1 MITLCMDTS
10 TQYLVIALIRDDQIV
25 AKFQEKCW
33 KKQSEELFPRLM
45 DLMKEAGLEPEDIG
59 QAVVSEGPGSY
70 TGVRIAM
77 TVAKVFCAM
86 RNLPIATVGTLQL
99 FAGMEPRARVV
110 LDARGGRVYTAVY
123 EYGVL
128 SGTVEAKPCEEVKAE
143 ILEAETVIG
152 DGSLVGREDQIPD
165 LAENFLAVKDQ
176 WKYAENVHL
185 VKPEYLKSSESYL
198 PHHQ

>member
-59 QAVVSEGPGSY
+59 QVVVSEGPGSY

-152 DGSLVGREDQIPD
+152 DGSLVGREDHIPD
-165 LAENFLAVKDQ
+165 LAENFLALKDQ

-185 VKPEYLKSSESYL
+185 VNPEYLKSSESYL

>member
-45 DLMKEAGLEPEDIG
+45 DPMKEAGLEPEDIG
-59 QAVVSEGPGSY
+59 QVVVSEGPGSY

-143 ILEAETVIG
+143 ILGAETVIG
-152 DGSLVGREDQIPD
+152 DGSLVGREDHIPD
-165 LAENFLAVKDQ
+165 LAENFLALKDQ

>member
-45 DLMKEAGLEPEDIG
+45 DLMKEAGLKPEDIG
-59 QAVVSEGPGSY
+59 QVVVSEGPGSY

-152 DGSLVGREDQIPD
+152 DGSLVGREDHIPD
-165 LAENFLAVKDQ
+165 LAENFLALKDQ

>member
-10 TQYLVIALIRDDQIV
+10 TQYLVIALIRDDQIL

-45 DLMKEAGLEPEDIG
+45 ELMKQAGLQPEDIG
-59 QAVVSEGPGSY
+59 QVVVSEGPGSY

-86 RNLPIATVGTLQL
+86 RNLPIAVVGTLQL

-110 LDARGGRVYTAVY
+110 LDARGGRVYTGVY

-128 SGTVEAKPCEEVKAE
+128 SDKVEAKPCEEVKAE
-143 ILEAETVIG
+143 LDDSEVVIG
-152 DGSLVGREDQIPD
+152 DGSLVGREDRIPD
-165 LAENFLAVKDQ
+165 LSENFLALKDQ

>member
-59 QAVVSEGPGSY
+59 QVVVSEGPGSY

-86 RNLPIATVGTLQL
+86 RNLPIATLQL

-152 DGSLVGREDQIPD
+152 DGSLVGREDHIPD
-165 LAENFLAVKDQ
+165 LAENFLALKDQ

>member
-59 QAVVSEGPGSY
+59 QVVVSEGPGSY

-152 DGSLVGREDQIPD
+152 DGSLVGREDHIPD
-165 LAENFLAVKDQ
+165 LAEKFLALKDQ

>member
-59 QAVVSEGPGSY
+59 QVVVSEGPGSY

-152 DGSLVGREDQIPD
+152 DGSLVGIEDHIPD
-165 LAENFLAVKDQ
+165 LAENFLALKDQ

>member
-10 TQYLVIALIRDDQIV
+10 SQYLVIALIRDDQIV

-59 QAVVSEGPGSY
+59 QVVVSEGPGSY

-128 SGTVEAKPCEEVKAE
+128 SGTVEAKPCGEVKAE

>member
-59 QAVVSEGPGSY
+59 QVVVSEGPGSY

-128 SGTVEAKPCEEVKAE
+128 FLTGCRLNYDVCRYGNCTANLFRIFKIRSRKCCGKCCFN
-143 ILEAETVIG
+143 IG
-152 DGSLVGREDQIPD
+152 
-165 LAENFLAVKDQ
+165 
-176 WKYAENVHL
+176 YT
-185 VKPEYLKSSESYL
+185 
-198 PHHQ
+198 

>member
-59 QAVVSEGPGSY
+59 QVVVSEGPGSY

-143 ILEAETVIG
+143 ILQAETVIG

>member
-10 TQYLVIALIRDDQIV
+10 TQYLVIALIRDGQIV

-59 QAVVSEGPGSY
+59 QVVVSEGPGSY

-152 DGSLVGREDQIPD
+152 DGSLVGREDHIPD
-165 LAENFLAVKDQ
+165 LAENFLALKDQ

>member
-59 QAVVSEGPGSY
+59 QVVVSEGPGSY

-123 EYGVL
+123 EYGVF

>member
-59 QAVVSEGPGSY
+59 QVVVSEGPGSY

>member
-45 DLMKEAGLEPEDIG
+45 DLMKEAGLKPEDIG
-59 QAVVSEGPGSY
+59 QVVVSEGPGSY

>member
-59 QAVVSEGPGSY
+59 QVVVSEGPGSY

-110 LDARGGRVYTAVY
+110 LEARGGRVYTAVY

>member
-1 MITLCMDTS
+1 MDTS

-59 QAVVSEGPGSY
+59 QVVVSEGPGSY

-152 DGSLVGREDQIPD
+152 DGSLVGREDHIPD
-165 LAENFLAVKDQ
+165 LAENFLALKDQ

>member
-10 TQYLVIALIRDDQIV
+10 TQFLVIALIRDDQIV

-59 QAVVSEGPGSY
+59 QVVVSEGPGSY

-77 TVAKVFCAM
+77 TVAKVICAM

-165 LAENFLAVKDQ
+165 LADNFLALKDQ

>member
-59 QAVVSEGPGSY
+59 QVVVSEGPGSY

-123 EYGVL
+123 EYGVF

-152 DGSLVGREDQIPD
+152 DGSLVGREDHIPD
-165 LAENFLAVKDQ
+165 LAENFLALKDQ

>member
-1 MITLCMDTS
+1 MDTS

-59 QAVVSEGPGSY
+59 QVVVSEGPGSY

-152 DGSLVGREDQIPD
+152 DGSLVGREDHIPD
-165 LAENFLAVKDQ
+165 LAEKFLALKDQ

>member
-45 DLMKEAGLEPEDIG
+45 DLMKEAGLKPEDIG
-59 QAVVSEGPGSY
+59 QVVVSEGPGSY

-165 LAENFLAVKDQ
+165 LAENFLALKDQ

>member
-1 MITLCMDTS
+1 MDTS

-59 QAVVSEGPGSY
+59 QVVVSEGPGSY

-123 EYGVL
+123 EYGVF

>member
-33 KKQSEELFPRLM
+33 KKQPEELFPRLM
-45 DLMKEAGLEPEDIG
+45 ELMKEAGLEPEDIG
-59 QAVVSEGPGSY
+59 QVVVSEGPGSY

-152 DGSLVGREDQIPD
+152 DGSLVGREDHIPD
-165 LAENFLAVKDQ
+165 LAENFLALKDQ

>member
-59 QAVVSEGPGSY
+59 QVVVSEGPGSY

-110 LDARGGRVYTAVY
+110 LDARGGRVYAAVY

-152 DGSLVGREDQIPD
+152 DGSLVGREDHIPD
-165 LAENFLAVKDQ
+165 LAENFLALKDQ

>member
-59 QAVVSEGPGSY
+59 QVVVSEGPGSY

-143 ILEAETVIG
+143 ILEVETVIG

>member
-59 QAVVSEGPGSY
+59 QVVVSEGPGSY

-152 DGSLVGREDQIPD
+152 DGSLVGREDHIPD
-165 LAENFLAVKDQ
+165 LAENFLALKDQ

>member
-10 TQYLVIALIRDDQIV
+10 TQFLVIALIRDDQIV

-45 DLMKEAGLEPEDIG
+45 ELMKEAGLEPEDIG
-59 QAVVSEGPGSY
+59 QVVVSEGPGSY

-110 LDARGGRVYTAVY
+110 LDARGGRVYTGIY

-143 ILEAETVIG
+143 IGESETVIG
-152 DGSLVGREDQIPD
+152 DGSLVGREDRIPD
-165 LAENFLAVKDQ
+165 LAENFLALKDQ

-185 VKPEYLKSSESYL
+185 VKPEYLKCSESYL

>member
-10 TQYLVIALIRDDQIV
+10 TLYLVIALIRDDQIV

-59 QAVVSEGPGSY
+59 QVVVSEGPGSY

>member
-59 QAVVSEGPGSY
+59 QVVVSEGPGSY

-86 RNLPIATVGTLQL
+86 RNLPIATVATLQL

-152 DGSLVGREDQIPD
+152 DGSLVGREDHIPD
-165 LAENFLAVKDQ
+165 LAENFLALKDQ

>member
-59 QAVVSEGPGSY
+59 QVVVSEGPGSY

-165 LAENFLAVKDQ
+165 LAENFLALKDQ

>member
-59 QAVVSEGPGSY
+59 QVVVSEGPGSY

-123 EYGVL
+123 EYGVF

-165 LAENFLAVKDQ
+165 LAENFLALKDQ